1 MSTGQRFAYV
11 QSTALVHRTASAS
24 TASTHQNSRICVLVL
39 ISCRRIALG
48 AFCICAFAAPA
59 ILVSRGFTVAG
70 DKATPTSVADVEK
83 ITAQNVH
90 HGTKQHNDK

>member
-1 MSTGQRFAYV
+1 M
-11 QSTALVHRTASAS
+11 
-24 TASTHQNSRICVLVL
+24 
-39 ISCRRIALG
+39 ISRRIALG

>member
-1 MSTGQRFAYV
+1 MATGQRFAYV
-11 QSTALVHRTASAS
+11 QSTALVHRTASTS
-24 TASTHQNSRICVLVL
+24 TTCTHQNSRICILC
-39 ISCRRIALG
+39 IFSSRRIALG

-90 HGTKQHNDK
+90 HRTKQHNDK